1 MLMEYVKVFRPD
13 ERDAPVVLDPEPY
26 LVELPRLAAR
36 LPSGAHAFA
45 TEPGH
50 YDFASLRCVK
60 DLQFG
65 TLLTKESGGAQI
77 DITLALRGSK
87 FKHSDDLV
95 LRYANVVQIR
105 VEVTPLTENARVW
118 PASRRL
124 GDLQLD
130 EILPT
135 DFGCSH
141 ELKLTGGVIFVECAD
156 LTAEWS
162 AFDPTER

>member
-1 MLMEYVKVFRPD
+1 MEYVKVFRPD

-105 VEVTPLTENARVW
+105 VEVTP
-118 PASRRL
+118 
-124 GDLQLD
+124 
-130 EILPT
+130 
-135 DFGCSH
+135 
-141 ELKLTGGVIFVECAD
+141 
-156 LTAEWS
+156 
-162 AFDPTER
+162 